1 MGNKACLYFNGS
13 KGGGWMFH
21 FEDGTSIEKDS
32 FVIPCT
38 LVGYIEMK
46 CQSHIEDEEKEVED
60 KWLNAS
66 WDFTEKKYC
75 PIKINGKWGFIDC
88 YFNIVFKPQFSSVGR
103 IYGPYWDSA
112 LVCDWTNEIIPVWI
126 NNEEHILGTDFNIHD
141 ELKNSVY
148 EEKLKSIDELTVDN
162 IIEISTSL
170 VPKIYKDCPWNY
182 IDNNGRSLSHGKAIL
197 ESEGQCNAYL
207 AAYGAMHKKKLL
219 RALSNNEFPY
229 DQLTDSIEIYDW
241 GCGQGIGTIALVE
254 KLQKHN
260 LLDKVSK
267 IYLEEPS
274 FIARHRALIN
284 VNHALHSRYC
294 FDVNVISDSRLLP
307 SDDIANSNTVE
318 SIKVDSPN
326 AIHIFS
332 NILDIEAVSLKGVSK
347 MITSSGTQHI
357 VLCIG
362 PANLNESRIN
372 TFSFYFKKEGL
383 RVFTEFRDTNFGHHP
398 NGRAYGCLIKSFSY
412 SLTRNSD
419 ILHKYSYF
427 APVQLFAAYSDVNLQ
442 GSLSKS
448 AFEILAPFDMTAHK
462 NLCPVYA
469 LVSNLI
475 SRGCPTLAS
484 QKVLDAISSKDKAK
498 SLYAVARIQKT
509 FIEAMISDRINLKKD
524 SLDILV
530 LEDDTSVAKIAINDF
545 VELYHHIVAMTQ
557 DYSDMTL
564 PLINI
569 YGKREAKTQTTY
581 DTIIDVSIDQLCNP
595 EEVVFSKYK
604 ANNDCYFIVRSSKS
618 VYAERFLYTTERIK
632 YKPLVEKDTQGN
644 YHNIEDVCGHL
655 RYFLNL
661 IFRKEDFRPGQLPIL
676 SRALQLKSVIGLL
689 PTGGGK
695 SLTYQL
701 AAILQPGVTL
711 VVDPLRGLMKDQ
723 YDGLLKTGIDCISYI
738 NSDITKD
745 REERERRENA
755 LTGSQIQIMF
765 LSPERLS
772 IHRFREVL
780 RSMRESDVFFAYGVI
795 DEVHCVSEW
804 GHDFRLAYLHLG
816 RNLFNYVLPKEVEG
830 EDNHISLFG
839 LTATASFDVL
849 ADVERELSG
858 SNSYSLEDD
867 ATVRY
872 ENTNRLELQYYIYP
886 VDASAADKARKVDEI
901 KEDLVL
907 NAIND
912 ATEKIQ
918 EIQNDDSISEIKKRF
933 LERENISDEGKIA
946 EVNSTDLYID
956 VNEDWYTAR
965 HTDVAGIVF
974 CLRAN
979 KDGKPD
985 VKLSVPTVAN
995 TLREHNINRISTY
1008 KGGDDTS
1015 CQDDFLAG
1023 KTNLMV
1029 ATKAFGMGI
1038 DKPNVRLTVHL
1049 NYPGSLESF
1058 VQEAGR
1064 AGRDKKM
1071 ALATIMYSPKT
1082 YPVKNART
1090 RQWSHFS
1097 ADYTNNKFFYD
1108 SNFLGEEFELYVM
1121 ELLMNGL
1128 NIRISNEEIAG
1139 IETLKYG
1146 NSKGILQYINRYA
1159 KGTTLTYYVSYE
1171 ENEHVLDEYNTY
1183 LKERQMPLFS
1193 TRNAKNAKNDRG
1205 FNYIR
1210 DYGSAEYKDAIQK
1223 AIYRMCII
1231 GLIDDFTE
1239 DYAQKTFRITTVCQ
1253 DESHYYDYLSQYYR
1267 KYYSEDRVDIM
1278 INEVKQMAVND
1289 GVIMACLKH
1298 LTSFIYRS
1306 IADKR
1311 ARGILDMEQFC
1322 NMAISS
1328 GKDWKETNEELKDF
1342 IYYYFNSKYARE
1354 SFVTYDSSVQ
1364 QEVPFSLKDDTN
1376 HDIHKENETTDFNL
1390 VKKYMRVVDPAIV
1403 NNDSQKDN
1411 IKHLQGA
1418 VRLIRRADV
1427 GIEVNGKRYGNP
1439 VLNLLNIF
1447 SILFLGQQENEMLET
1462 ELYNDYKD
1470 VMRLYYSEGKLNLLD
1485 EFTDLLIQHR
1495 AIPSEGRDYIEKIQL
1510 AVQLEMHLAELKTI
1524 NQKYRES

>member
-1 MGNKACLYFNGS
+1 MSYITDIQKISDLTINDIIKVSLRYVPDPFKSCPWAYRDSEGRTLE
-13 KGGGWMFH
+13 H
-21 FEDGTSIEKDS
+21 GTAVLE
-32 FVIPCT
+32 
-38 LVGYIEMK
+38 
-46 CQSHIEDEEKEVED
+46 
-60 KWLNAS
+60 
-66 WDFTEKKYC
+66 TEK
-75 PIKINGKWGFIDC
+75 
-88 YFNIVFKPQFSSVGR
+88 
-103 IYGPYWDSA
+103 
-112 LVCDWTNEIIPVWI
+112 
-126 NNEEHILGTDFNIHD
+126 
-141 ELKNSVY
+141 
-148 EEKLKSIDELTVDN
+148 
-162 IIEISTSL
+162 
-170 VPKIYKDCPWNY
+170 
-182 IDNNGRSLSHGKAIL
+182 
-197 ESEGQCNAYL
+197 QCCAYM
-207 AAYGAMHKKKLL
+207 AAYGPMHRHKLI
-219 RALSNNEFPY
+219 RALDENEFPY
-229 DQLTDSIEIYDW
+229 KNLNNGVEIYDW
-241 GCGQGIGTIALVE
+241 GCGQGIGTVAIIE
-254 KLQKHN
+254 KLRQFGWLSK
-260 LLDKVSK
+260 LKKVT
-267 IYLEEPS
+267 LEEPS
-274 FIARHRALIN
+274 NVARQRAVLH
-284 VNHALHSRYC
+284 VRQALGEQNTEITDIPYY
-294 FDVNVISDSRLLP
+294 LP
-307 SDDIANSNTVE
+307 SDYGDNSN
-318 SIKVDSPN
+318 SIKEIDVHEPC

-347 MITSSGTQHI
+347 MITSSGAQHI
-357 VLCIG
+357 ALCIG

-372 TFSFYFKKEGL
+372 TFSYYFKKEGL

-398 NGRAYGCLIKSFSY
+398 NGRAYGCLIKSFTY
-412 SLTRNSD
+412 SLIHNSD

-442 GSLSKS
+442 GPSLQS

-484 QKVLDAISSKDKAK
+484 QKVLDAISSRDKAK
-498 SLYAVARIQKT
+498 SLNAVARIQKT
-509 FIEAMISDRINLKKD
+509 FIEAMISDRMDLKKD
-524 SLDILV
+524 TLNILV
-530 LEDDTSVAKIAINDF
+530 IEDDTSVAKIAINDF
-545 VELYHHIVAMTQ
+545 LELYHHIIAMTQ

-564 PLINI
+564 PQINI

-581 DTIIDVSIDQLCNP
+581 DAIIDVSIDQLCNP

-872 ENTNRLELQYYIYP
+872 ENTNRLELQYNIYP

-946 EVNSTDLYID
+946 EVNSIDLYTD

-1023 KTNLMV
+1023 ETNLMV

-1082 YPVKNART
+1082 YPVINART

-1171 ENEHVLDEYNTY
+1171 ENEHILDEYNTY

-1193 TRNAKNAKNDRG
+1193 TWNAKNAKNDRG
-1205 FNYIR
+1205 FSYIR

-1239 DYAQKTFRITTVCQ
+1239 DYAQKTFRITTICQ

-1354 SFVTYDSSVQ
+1354 GFVTYDSSVR
-1364 QEVPFSLKDDTN
+1364 QEIPFSLKDDTN
-1376 HDIHKENETTDFNL
+1376 YDIHSESEISDFNL
-1390 VKKYMRVVDPAIV
+1390 VRKYMRVVDPDIV

-1418 VRLIRRADV
+1418 VRLIRRA
-1427 GIEVNGKRYGNP
+1427 IAEMNP

-1447 SILFLGQQENEMLET
+1447 CILFLGQHENEMLEQ
-1462 ELYNDYKD
+1462 ELYDDYKA
-1470 VMRLYYSEGKLNLLD
+1470 VMRLYASQGKLGLLN
-1485 EFTDLLIQHR
+1485 EYTDLLLQHT
-1495 AIPSEGRDYIEKIQL
+1495 AILPEDKVYIEKMQLAIQL
-1510 AVQLEMHLAELKTI
+1510 EDHVAELNRI
-1524 NQKYRES
+1524 NQIYKEI

>member
-1 MGNKACLYFNGS
+1 MSYINDIQKISDLTINDIIKVSLRYVPDPFKSCPWAYRDS
-13 KGGGWMFH
+13 KGRTLEH
-21 FEDGTSIEKDS
+21 GTAVLE
-32 FVIPCT
+32 T
-38 LVGYIEMK
+38 
-46 CQSHIEDEEKEVED
+46 EE
-60 KWLNAS
+60 
-66 WDFTEKKYC
+66 
-75 PIKINGKWGFIDC
+75 
-88 YFNIVFKPQFSSVGR
+88 
-103 IYGPYWDSA
+103 
-112 LVCDWTNEIIPVWI
+112 
-126 NNEEHILGTDFNIHD
+126 
-141 ELKNSVY
+141 
-148 EEKLKSIDELTVDN
+148 
-162 IIEISTSL
+162 
-170 VPKIYKDCPWNY
+170 
-182 IDNNGRSLSHGKAIL
+182 
-197 ESEGQCNAYL
+197 QCCAYM
-207 AAYGAMHKKKLL
+207 AAYGPMHRHKLI
-219 RALSNNEFPY
+219 RALDENEFPY
-229 DQLTDSIEIYDW
+229 KNLNNGVEIYDW
-241 GCGQGIGTIALVE
+241 GCGQGIGTVAIIE
-254 KLQKHN
+254 KLRQFGWLPK
-260 LLDKVSK
+260 LKKVT
-267 IYLEEPS
+267 LEEPS
-274 FIARHRALIN
+274 NVARQRAVLH
-284 VNHALHSRYC
+284 VRQALGEQNTEITDIPYY
-294 FDVNVISDSRLLP
+294 LP
-307 SDDIANSNTVE
+307 SDYGDNSN
-318 SIKVDSPN
+318 SITEIDVHEPC

-347 MITSSGTQHI
+347 MITSSGAQHI
-357 VLCIG
+357 ALCIG

-372 TFSFYFKKEGL
+372 TFSYYFKKEGL

-398 NGRAYGCLIKSFSY
+398 NGRAYGCLIKSFTY
-412 SLTRNSD
+412 SLIHNSD

-442 GSLSKS
+442 GSSLQS

-484 QKVLDAISSKDKAK
+484 QKVLDATGSRDKAK
-498 SLYAVARIQKT
+498 SLNAVARIQKT
-509 FIEAMISDRINLKKD
+509 FIEAMISDRMDLKKD
-524 SLDILV
+524 TLNILV
-530 LEDDTSVAKIAINDF
+530 IEDDTSVAKIAINDF

-581 DTIIDVSIDQLCNP
+581 DAIIDVSIDQLCNP

-946 EVNSTDLYID
+946 EVNSTDLYTD

-1023 KTNLMV
+1023 ETNLMV

-1082 YPVKNART
+1082 YPVINART

-1193 TRNAKNAKNDRG
+1193 TWNAKNAKNDRG
-1205 FNYIR
+1205 FSYIR

-1354 SFVTYDSSVQ
+1354 GFVTYDSSVR
-1364 QEVPFSLKDDTN
+1364 QEIPFSLKDDTN
-1376 HDIHKENETTDFNL
+1376 YDIHSESEISDFNL
-1390 VKKYMRVVDPAIV
+1390 VRKYMRVVDPDIV

-1418 VRLIRRADV
+1418 VRLIRRA
-1427 GIEVNGKRYGNP
+1427 IAEMNP

-1447 SILFLGQQENEMLET
+1447 CILFLGQHENEMLEQ
-1462 ELYNDYKD
+1462 ELYDDYKA
-1470 VMRLYYSEGKLNLLD
+1470 VMRLYASQGKLGLLN
-1485 EFTDLLIQHR
+1485 EYTDLLLQHT
-1495 AIPSEGRDYIEKIQL
+1495 AILPEDKVYIEKMQLAIQL
-1510 AVQLEMHLAELKTI
+1510 EDHVAELNRI
-1524 NQKYRES
+1524 NQIYKEI

>member
-1 MGNKACLYFNGS
+1 MSYITDIQKISDLTINDIIKVSLRYVP
-13 KGGGWMFH
+13 
-21 FEDGTSIEKDS
+21 DS
-32 FVIPCT
+32 F
-38 LVGYIEMK
+38 
-46 CQSHIEDEEKEVED
+46 
-60 KWLNAS
+60 
-66 WDFTEKKYC
+66 
-75 PIKINGKWGFIDC
+75 
-88 YFNIVFKPQFSSVGR
+88 
-103 IYGPYWDSA
+103 
-112 LVCDWTNEIIPVWI
+112 
-126 NNEEHILGTDFNIHD
+126 
-141 ELKNSVY
+141 
-148 EEKLKSIDELTVDN
+148 KS
-162 IIEISTSL
+162 
-170 VPKIYKDCPWNY
+170 CPWAY
-182 IDNNGRSLSHGKAIL
+182 RD
-197 ESEGQCNAYL
+197 SEGRTLEHGTAVLETEEQCCAYM
-207 AAYGAMHKKKLL
+207 AAYGPMHRHKLI
-219 RALSNNEFPY
+219 RALDENEFPY
-229 DQLTDSIEIYDW
+229 KNLNNGVEIYDW
-241 GCGQGIGTIALVE
+241 GCGQGIGTVAIIE
-254 KLQKHN
+254 KLRQFGWLSK
-260 LLDKVSK
+260 LKKVT
-267 IYLEEPS
+267 LEEPS
-274 FIARHRALIN
+274 NVARQRAVLH
-284 VNHALHSRYC
+284 VRQALGEQNTEITDIPYY
-294 FDVNVISDSRLLP
+294 LP
-307 SDDIANSNTVE
+307 SDYGDNSN
-318 SIKVDSPN
+318 SITEIDVHEPC

-347 MITSSGTQHI
+347 MITSSGAQHI
-357 VLCIG
+357 ALCIG

-372 TFSFYFKKEGL
+372 TFSYYFKKEGL
-383 RVFTEFRDTNFGHHP
+383 RVFTEFRDT
-398 NGRAYGCLIKSFSY
+398 
-412 SLTRNSD
+412 
-419 ILHKYSYF
+419 
-427 APVQLFAAYSDVNLQ
+427 AAYSDVNLQ
-442 GSLSKS
+442 GSSLQS
-448 AFEILAPFDMTAHK
+448 AFEVLAPFDMTAHK

-484 QKVLDAISSKDKAK
+484 QKVLDATGSRDKAK
-498 SLYAVARIQKT
+498 SLNAVARIQKT
-509 FIEAMISDRINLKKD
+509 FIEAMISDRMDLKKD
-524 SLDILV
+524 TLNILV
-530 LEDDTSVAKIAINDF
+530 IEDDTSVAKIAINDF

-564 PLINI
+564 PQINI
-569 YGKREAKTQTTY
+569 YGKREAKIQTTY
-581 DTIIDVSIDQLCNP
+581 DAIIDVSIDQLCNP

-946 EVNSTDLYID
+946 EVNSTDLYTD

-1023 KTNLMV
+1023 ETNLMV

-1038 DKPNVRLTVHL
+1038 
-1049 NYPGSLESF
+1049 

-1082 YPVKNART
+1082 YPVINART

-1193 TRNAKNAKNDRG
+1193 TWNAKNAKNDRG
-1205 FNYIR
+1205 FSYIR

-1354 SFVTYDSSVQ
+1354 GFVTYDSSVR
-1364 QEVPFSLKDDTN
+1364 QEIPFSLKDDTN
-1376 HDIHKENETTDFNL
+1376 YDIHSESEISDFNL
-1390 VKKYMRVVDPAIV
+1390 VRKYMRVVDPDIV

-1418 VRLIRRADV
+1418 VRLIRRA
-1427 GIEVNGKRYGNP
+1427 IAEMNP

-1447 SILFLGQQENEMLET
+1447 CILFLGQHENEMLEQ
-1462 ELYNDYKD
+1462 ELYDDYKA
-1470 VMRLYYSEGKLNLLD
+1470 VMRLYASQGKLGLLN
-1485 EFTDLLIQHR
+1485 EYTDLLLLHT
-1495 AIPSEGRDYIEKIQL
+1495 AILPEDKVYIEKMQLAIQL
-1510 AVQLEMHLAELKTI
+1510 EDHVAELNRI
-1524 NQKYRES
+1524 NQIYKEI

>member
-1 MGNKACLYFNGS
+1 MSYITDIQKISDLTINDIIKVSLRYVPDPFKSCPWAYRDS
-13 KGGGWMFH
+13 KGRTLEH
-21 FEDGTSIEKDS
+21 GTAVLE
-32 FVIPCT
+32 T
-38 LVGYIEMK
+38 
-46 CQSHIEDEEKEVED
+46 EE
-60 KWLNAS
+60 
-66 WDFTEKKYC
+66 
-75 PIKINGKWGFIDC
+75 
-88 YFNIVFKPQFSSVGR
+88 
-103 IYGPYWDSA
+103 
-112 LVCDWTNEIIPVWI
+112 
-126 NNEEHILGTDFNIHD
+126 
-141 ELKNSVY
+141 
-148 EEKLKSIDELTVDN
+148 
-162 IIEISTSL
+162 
-170 VPKIYKDCPWNY
+170 
-182 IDNNGRSLSHGKAIL
+182 
-197 ESEGQCNAYL
+197 QCCAYM
-207 AAYGAMHKKKLL
+207 AAYGPMHRHKLI
-219 RALSNNEFPY
+219 RALDENEFPY
-229 DQLTDSIEIYDW
+229 KNLNNGVEIYDW
-241 GCGQGIGTIALVE
+241 GCGQGIGTVAIIE
-254 KLQKHN
+254 KLRQFGWLSK
-260 LLDKVSK
+260 LKKVT
-267 IYLEEPS
+267 LEEPS
-274 FIARHRALIN
+274 NVARQRAVLH
-284 VNHALHSRYC
+284 VRQALGEQNTEITDIPYY
-294 FDVNVISDSRLLP
+294 LP
-307 SDDIANSNTVE
+307 SDYGDNNNSITEIDVHE
-318 SIKVDSPN
+318 PC

-347 MITSSGTQHI
+347 MITSSGAQHI
-357 VLCIG
+357 ALCIG

-372 TFSFYFKKEGL
+372 TFSYYFKKEGL

-398 NGRAYGCLIKSFSY
+398 NGRAYGCLIKSFTY
-412 SLTRNSD
+412 SLIHNSD

-442 GSLSKS
+442 GSSLQS
-448 AFEILAPFDMTAHK
+448 AFEVLAPFDMTAHK

-484 QKVLDAISSKDKAK
+484 QKVLDATGSRDKAK
-498 SLYAVARIQKT
+498 SLNAVARIQKT
-509 FIEAMISDRINLKKD
+509 FIEAMISDRMDLKKD
-524 SLDILV
+524 TLNILV
-530 LEDDTSVAKIAINDF
+530 IEDDTSVAKIAINDF

-564 PLINI
+564 PQINI

-581 DTIIDVSIDQLCNP
+581 DAIIDVSIDQLCNP

-946 EVNSTDLYID
+946 EVNSTDLYTD

-1023 KTNLMV
+1023 ETNLMV

-1082 YPVKNART
+1082 YPVINART

-1193 TRNAKNAKNDRG
+1193 TWNAKNAKNDRG
-1205 FNYIR
+1205 FSYIR

-1354 SFVTYDSSVQ
+1354 GFVTYDSSMR
-1364 QEVPFSLKDDTN
+1364 QEKPFSLKDDTN
-1376 HDIHKENETTDFNL
+1376 YDIHSESEISDFNL
-1390 VKKYMRVVDPAIV
+1390 VRKYMRVVDPDIV

-1418 VRLIRRADV
+1418 VRLIRRA
-1427 GIEVNGKRYGNP
+1427 IAEMNP

-1447 SILFLGQQENEMLET
+1447 CILFLGQHENEMLEQ
-1462 ELYNDYKD
+1462 ELYDDYKA
-1470 VMRLYYSEGKLNLLD
+1470 VMRLYASQGKLGLLN
-1485 EFTDLLIQHR
+1485 EYTDLLLQHT
-1495 AIPSEGRDYIEKIQL
+1495 AILPEDKAYIEKMQLAIQL
-1510 AVQLEMHLAELKTI
+1510 EDHVAELNRI
-1524 NQKYRES
+1524 NQIYKEI

>member
-1 MGNKACLYFNGS
+1 MS
-13 KGGGWMFH
+13 
-21 FEDGTSIEKDS
+21 
-32 FVIPCT
+32 
-38 LVGYIEMK
+38 YITDIQK
-46 CQSHIEDEEKEVED
+46 ISDLTINDI
-60 KWLNAS
+60 
-66 WDFTEKKYC
+66 
-75 PIKINGKWGFIDC
+75 IKVSLRYVPDP
-88 YFNIVFKPQFSSVGR
+88 FKS
-103 IYGPYWDSA
+103 
-112 LVCDWTNEIIPVWI
+112 
-126 NNEEHILGTDFNIHD
+126 
-141 ELKNSVY
+141 
-148 EEKLKSIDELTVDN
+148 
-162 IIEISTSL
+162 
-170 VPKIYKDCPWNY
+170 CPWAY
-182 IDNNGRSLSHGKAIL
+182 RD
-197 ESEGQCNAYL
+197 SEGRTLEHGTAVLETEEQCCAYM
-207 AAYGAMHKKKLL
+207 AAYGPMHRHKLI
-219 RALSNNEFPY
+219 RALDENEFPY
-229 DQLTDSIEIYDW
+229 KNLNNGVEIYDW
-241 GCGQGIGTIALVE
+241 GCGQGIGTVAIIE
-254 KLQKHN
+254 KLRQFGWLPK
-260 LLDKVSK
+260 LKKVT
-267 IYLEEPS
+267 LEEPS
-274 FIARHRALIN
+274 NVARQRAVLH
-284 VNHALHSRYC
+284 VRQALGEQNTEITDIPYY
-294 FDVNVISDSRLLP
+294 LP
-307 SDDIANSNTVE
+307 SDYGDNSN
-318 SIKVDSPN
+318 SITEIDVHEPC

-347 MITSSGTQHI
+347 MITSSGVQHI
-357 VLCIG
+357 ALCIG

-372 TFSFYFKKEGL
+372 TFSYYFKKEGL

-398 NGRAYGCLIKSFSY
+398 NGRAYGCLIKSFTY
-412 SLTRNSD
+412 SLIHNSD

-442 GSLSKS
+442 GSSLQS
-448 AFEILAPFDMTAHK
+448 AFEVLAPFDMTAHK

-484 QKVLDAISSKDKAK
+484 QKVLDATGSRDKAK
-498 SLYAVARIQKT
+498 SLNAVARIQKT
-509 FIEAMISDRINLKKD
+509 FIEAMISDRMDLKKD
-524 SLDILV
+524 TLNILV
-530 LEDDTSVAKIAINDF
+530 IEDDTSVAKIAINDF

-564 PLINI
+564 PQINI

-581 DTIIDVSIDQLCNP
+581 DAIIDVSIDQLCNP

-795 DEVHCVSEW
+795 DEVHCLSEW

-946 EVNSTDLYID
+946 EVNSTDLYTD

-1023 KTNLMV
+1023 ETNLMV

-1082 YPVKNART
+1082 YPVINART

-1193 TRNAKNAKNDRG
+1193 TWNAKNAKNDRG
-1205 FNYIR
+1205 FSYIR

-1354 SFVTYDSSVQ
+1354 GFVTYDSSVR
-1364 QEVPFSLKDDTN
+1364 QEIPFSLKDDTN
-1376 HDIHKENETTDFNL
+1376 YDIHSESEISDFNL
-1390 VKKYMRVVDPAIV
+1390 VRKYMRVVDPDIV
-1403 NNDSQKDN
+1403 NNDAQVDN

-1418 VRLIRRADV
+1418 VRLIRRA
-1427 GIEVNGKRYGNP
+1427 IAEMNP

-1447 SILFLGQQENEMLET
+1447 CILFLGQHENEMLEQ
-1462 ELYNDYKD
+1462 ELYDDYKA
-1470 VMRLYYSEGKLNLLD
+1470 VMRLYASQGKLGLLN
-1485 EFTDLLIQHR
+1485 EYSDLLLQHT
-1495 AIPSEGRDYIEKIQL
+1495 AILPEDKVYIEKMQLAIQL
-1510 AVQLEMHLAELKTI
+1510 EEHVAELNRI
-1524 NQKYRES
+1524 NQIYKEI